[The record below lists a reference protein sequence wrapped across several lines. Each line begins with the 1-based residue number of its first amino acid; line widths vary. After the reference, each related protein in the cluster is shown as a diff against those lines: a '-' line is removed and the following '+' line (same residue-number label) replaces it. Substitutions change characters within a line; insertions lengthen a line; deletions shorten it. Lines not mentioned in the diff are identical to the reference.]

1 MARAVIGS
9 ALYLAVAGLLGL
21 AQRAAAVDGTL
32 SIDSP
37 PGGPTTITAE
47 LPCES

>member
-1 MARAVIGS
+1 MRIVIAEDSVLLRA
-9 ALYLAVAGLLGL
+9 GL

-32 SIDSP
+32 TVDSP
-37 PGGPTTITAE
+37 PGGPTVITAE